1 MDKEN
6 TRRPL
11 STLIPNWATHISQSV
26 ESFAPENN
34 QITLSSGD
42 KLSYEYLVVASGIQ
56 INWSAVKGLPEA
68 LVDSNSGV
76 SSIYS
81 YATADKAQKD
91 IAALRSGKAIFTQ
104 PSTPIKC
111 AGGLS
116 FHSPHGYAHLSTQLH
131 RRLCGKP
138 GICINEVIEERPSR
152 WNSGLECPPCF
163 PFQSTRRL

>member
-1 MDKEN
+1 MDKQD

-11 STLIPNWATHISQSV
+11 STLIPSWATHLSQSV

-42 KLSYEYLVVASGIQ
+42 KINYEYLIVASGLQ
-56 INWSAVKGLPEA
+56 INWSAIKGLQEA
-68 LVDSNSGV
+68 LIDSQSGV

-81 YATADKAQKD
+81 YSTADKAQQD

-111 AGGLS
+111 AGGMLFS
-116 FHSPHGYAHLSTQLH
+116 
-131 RRLCGKP
+131 
-138 GICINEVIEERPSR
+138 V
-152 WNSGLECPPCF
+152 
-163 PFQSTRRL
+163 